1 MGFDSVNNCLL
12 LLLLAAT
19 LTYACGDNPS
29 TMVQG
34 PFKDSA
40 FNNGLI
46 CFQNSQDKRD
56 VDFYQSYSKKNG
68 EYNRKV
74 DTFNYADAPAEVL
87 SVFFTPIA
95 GERYVVVL
103 LRWSV
108 NYSTNGILYPYHY
121 EVKTYRHSEG
131 SGYELYLDSDKDA
144 ALSGYQ
150 TMINGEISNYA
161 LDNAIKIKKYLYSKY
176 GV

>member
-1 MGFDSVNNCLL
+1 MLVVITPVQWFKVHSKIVRLIMGLFVFR
-12 LLLLAAT
+12 T
-19 LTYACGDNPS
+19 QKIKEMWIFIKVT
-29 TMVQG
+29 Q
-34 PFKDSA
+34 
-40 FNNGLI
+40 
-46 CFQNSQDKRD
+46 
-56 VDFYQSYSKKNG
+56 KNG

-121 EVKTYRHSEG
+121 EVKTYRRNEG

>member
-1 MGFDSVNNCLL
+1 MLL
-12 LLLLAAT
+12 VSSLV
-19 LTYACGDNPS
+19 YACGDNPNA
-29 TMVQG
+29 MVQG

-40 FNNGLI
+40 FNNGVI
-46 CFQNSQDKRD
+46 CFQSSPDKRD
-56 VDFYQSYSKKNG
+56 VDFYQSYSKSNG

-95 GERYVVVL
+95 GERNVVVL

-108 NYSTNGILYPYHY
+108 NYSTNGVLYPYHY
-121 EVKTYRHSEG
+121 EVKTYRPTDG
-131 SGYELYLDSDKDA
+131 TGYELYLDSDKDA

-150 TMINGEISNYA
+150 TKINGKVSNYA
-161 LDNAIKIKKYLYSKY
+161 LDNAIKIKKYLHSKY